1 MIRTATP
8 EDAEAI
14 AAMTRALSD
23 HTGDTDIHKGTADD
37 LRAAFGHIRALIAED
52 GLKTT
57 GMVLFFPYYSTIRGE
72 MGLYVQ
78 DLFVDATARGTGLGR
93 ALLAA
98 AAKAAQAE
106 WNARFLILSAAR
118 DNDTALAFYD
128 RLGLI
133 RHEDEVQLS
142 LEHDAFAELTERP

>member
-1 MIRTATP
+1 MIRVATP

-23 HTGDTDIHKGTADD
+23 HTGDTDIHKGTGDD
-37 LRAAFGHIRALIAED
+37 LRAAFAHVRALIAD
-52 GLKTT
+52 TGSTAV

-78 DLFVDATARGTGLGR
+78 DLYVDPSARGAGLGR
-93 ALLAA
+93 RLLAD

-118 DNDTALAFYD
+118 DNEAALAFYD

-133 RHEDEVQLS
+133 RHNDEVQLS
-142 LEHDAFAELTERP
+142 LEPGAFAKLTESA